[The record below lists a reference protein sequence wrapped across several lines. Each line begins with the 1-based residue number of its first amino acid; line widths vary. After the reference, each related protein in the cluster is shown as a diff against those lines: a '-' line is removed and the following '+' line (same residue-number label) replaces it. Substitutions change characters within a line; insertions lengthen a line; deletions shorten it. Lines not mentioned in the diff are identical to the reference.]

1 MKYELLEIVKAI
13 KERNEIEK
21 DKLDYDK
28 SRCSTND
35 EFNERAVKTQEDMT
49 SIIKTFADS
58 VQNMNKSIEI
68 INNNQNVLYQK
79 LVEIENR
86 LNKTE

>member
-1 MKYELLEIVKAI
+1 MEHELLEIAKAI
-13 KERNEIEK
+13 KDRNEIEK

-35 EFNERAVKTQEDMT
+35 ELNERAVKTQED
-49 SIIKTFADS
+49 IANVIKTFAES

-86 LNKTE
+86 LNETE

>member
-1 MKYELLEIVKAI
+1 MEHVLLEIAKAI
-13 KERNEIEK
+13 KDRNEIEK

-35 EFNERAVKTQEDMT
+35 ELNERAVKTQEDMT
-49 SIIKTFADS
+49 NVIKTFAES

-86 LNKTE
+86 LNETE